1 MNGRGGRREGVT
13 GMDARASAHSKRRG
27 MAAAA
32 SGTGL
37 RPGGRSD
44 PETWSSRA
52 VILLSLVVARRVVG
66 ETGTVEVR
74 GRGASPFTTGPPR
87 SALGSVGVKGE
98 RPGPGPCGASLLCK
112 HAWSHQAGRPAEGN
126 WGRRCVLRGEERTVG
141 RIQCLGT
148 GSSLER
154 WKLGPRCRP
163 SCSWGKN
170 GSRKGGSQG
179 RGRASSSSLRLFSRS
194 LLSPVSPARVLEGQ
208 QSELVLT
215 EFAVRERCQGGCSC
229 VECTIYLLGG
239 ATQGISLLCHRG
251 VSCFCF

>member
-1 MNGRGGRREGVT
+1 
-13 GMDARASAHSKRRG
+13 MDARASAHSKRRG

-141 RIQCLGT
+141 RIQCLGYGEFPGEVEVGPEVQT
-148 GSSLER
+148 ELQLGQER
-154 WKLGPRCRP
+154 
-163 SCSWGKN
+163 
-170 GSRKGGSQG
+170 
-179 RGRASSSSLRLFSRS
+179 
-194 LLSPVSPARVLEGQ
+194 E
-208 QSELVLT
+208 
-215 EFAVRERCQGGCSC
+215 
-229 VECTIYLLGG
+229 
-239 ATQGISLLCHRG
+239 
-251 VSCFCF
+251 